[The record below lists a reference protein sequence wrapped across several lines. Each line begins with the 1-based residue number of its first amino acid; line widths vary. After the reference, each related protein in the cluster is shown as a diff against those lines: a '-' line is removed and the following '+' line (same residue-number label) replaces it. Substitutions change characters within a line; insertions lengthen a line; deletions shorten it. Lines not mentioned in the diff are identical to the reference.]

1 MKSNFDRLKSVKVEI
16 FKFKLNNTSQN
27 LIVKLFKAFSYI
39 ISRVL

>member
-16 FKFKLNNTSQN
+16 FKFKLNNTSQ
-27 LIVKLFKAFSYI
+27 IVKLFKAFSYI